1 MSTAICAALALTLA
15 TAGAVPALAQGFPT
29 IGGAPSYTFRDNA
42 GRTTGT
48 ASPMTGSGG
57 TSYMLRDNAG
67 RPVGTVVPQ
76 VGGGGYSIQ
85 DNAGRTVGTVQGR
98 P

>member
-1 MSTAICAALALTLA
+1 MNRLALALTLA
-15 TAGAVPALAQGFPT
+15 TVGAVPALAQGFPT
-29 IGGAPSYTFRDNA
+29 TSAAPSYTFRDNA
-42 GRTTGT
+42 SRTTGT

-57 TSYMLRDNAG
+57 TSYTLRDNAG
-67 RPVGTVVPQ
+67 RPVGTAVPQ
-76 VGGGGYSIQ
+76 IGGGSYAIR

>member
-1 MSTAICAALALTLA
+1 MSTAIRAALALTFA

-29 IGGAPSYTFRDNA
+29 TGGAPSYTFRDNA

-57 TSYMLRDNAG
+57 TSHALRDNAG
-67 RPVGTVVPQ
+67 QTIGSWSPR
-76 VGGGGYSIQ
+76 
-85 DNAGRTVGTVQGR
+85 
-98 P
+98 

>member
-1 MSTAICAALALTLA
+1 MSTAIRAALALMLA
-15 TAGAVPALAQGFPT
+15 TDDAMPALAQGFPT
-29 IGGAPSYTFRDNA
+29 ASGAPSYTFRDNA

-57 TSYMLRDNAG
+57 TSYTLRDNAG
-67 RPVGTVVPQ
+67 RPVGTAVPQ
-76 VGGGGYSIQ
+76 VGGGGYAIR
-85 DNAGRTVGTVQGR
+85 DNAGRMVGTVQSR